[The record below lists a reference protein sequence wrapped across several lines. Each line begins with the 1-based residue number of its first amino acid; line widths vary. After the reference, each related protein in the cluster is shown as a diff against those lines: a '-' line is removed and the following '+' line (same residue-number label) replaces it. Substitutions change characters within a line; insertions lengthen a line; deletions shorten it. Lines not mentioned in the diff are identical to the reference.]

1 MAPDVAAG
9 PGSVAARVQWAP
21 RWILV
26 VRAVIGLFAVLLAVL
41 QSAWVREGQSLWPAT
56 LVGIWVVTSTLLTY
70 VIQTPR
76 WRRTVF
82 RLVLFGDTLA
92 AAAVVQTS
100 GSVHSP
106 TLLLLA
112 LPVLA
117 CGLIFLWRYGLIAG
131 LITAILYGAM
141 ALAGSEHPI
150 RAPEL
155 WMRIGFHAFFFTSM
169 GLVAGWLSKRTTSSL
184 QEAAET
190 RVALEEIRLST
201 DRIVESMS
209 CGLIAV
215 DSRRRIRSVNREARR
230 LLGLAANGPAAAPDI
245 VEDNGP
251 IDKALRSALDA
262 DPRPS
267 DCECTLT
274 SSAGERFPAWLK
286 VTPVVDQSGDSK
298 GAVALFW
305 DLTERKQLEQEAREK
320 ARLALVGELSAG
332 LAHEMRNSLKPISG
346 SVELLQTGGLLPP
359 AAEPV
364 LELISREADSL
375 EAFLSQFLA
384 LARDKTLKLETIH
397 LEDFIRQEAVALRVG
412 SSSGGETVDVPRGRG
427 ICVRGD
433 RDWLRQVFRNLL
445 LNSIEAAPG
454 RRVEVEITP
463 LCRAGRDWVRVRVKD
478 EGPGLVG
485 VDERE
490 AFRPFRTTKPA
501 GTGLGLSIAQ
511 RGVTEHGGRIGFEF
525 RPGGGGCVVVD
536 LPADGPP
543 TDGQGLLRRET
554 AA

>member
-1 MAPDVAAG
+1 M
-9 PGSVAARVQWAP
+9 
-21 RWILV
+21 
-26 VRAVIGLFAVLLAVL
+26 IGLFAVLLAVL

-56 LVGIWVVTSTLLTY
+56 SVGIWLVTSTLLTY
-70 VIQTPR
+70 VIRAPW
-76 WRRTVF
+76 WRRRAFQV
-82 RLVLFGDTLA
+82 VLAGDCLA

-112 LPVLA
+112 LPVLGG
-117 CGLIFLWRYGLIAG
+117 GLIFLWRHGLVVG

-141 ALAGSEHPI
+141 ALAGSEQPI

-169 GLVAGWLSKRTTSSL
+169 GLVSGWLSKRTTSSL

-215 DSRRRIRSVNREARR
+215 DAGRQIRSVNREARR
-230 LLGLAANGPAAAPDI
+230 LLGLAANGTVAVPEI
-245 VEDNGP
+245 VTANGAVYE
-251 IDKALRSALDA
+251 ALKRALAA
-262 DPRPS
+262 DPKAS
-267 DCECTLT
+267 DCECALT
-274 SSAGERFPAWLK
+274 GSSGNQFPAWLK
-286 VTPVVDQSGDSK
+286 VTPVVDRSGDPK

-346 SVELLQTGGLLPP
+346 SVELLQAGGLLPQ

-384 LARDKTLKLETIH
+384 LARDKTLKLETID
-397 LEDFIRQEAVALRVG
+397 LEEFIRQEAVALWVG
-412 SSSGGETVDVPRGRG
+412 NSSGGETVDVPCGQG
-427 ICVRGD
+427 TSVRGD

-445 LNSIEAAPG
+445 LNSVEAAPG
-454 RRVEVEITP
+454 KRVVVEIEP
-463 LCRAGRDWVRVRVKD
+463 LRREGRDWVRVRVKD

-485 VDERE
+485 VDERD

-501 GTGLGLSIAQ
+501 GSGLGLSIAQ

-525 RPGGGGCVVVD
+525 HAGEGVWVVVD
-536 LPADGPP
+536 LPVDGPSG
-543 TDGQGLLRRET
+543 DGQGLPWGEE